1 MTDFPLMQYK
11 PVEKEEVLPDIDAHG
26 YLQGVY
32 RGQIKPN
39 GSRLRA
45 AMAALPFERP
55 KLGAFALVNK
65 EDLAERLA
73 NCLAASTKVI
83 NSRPVQVIEA
93 PKVDAGEPEQV
104 ELPDHSKPFAHDNK
118 SRWRRF

>member
-1 MTDFPLMQYK
+1 
-11 PVEKEEVLPDIDAHG
+11 VLPDIDAHS

-45 AMAALPFERP
+45 AIAALPFERP
-55 KLGAFALVNK
+55 KLGVMVQVSGQ
-65 EDLAERLA
+65 DLADRLMRA
-73 NCLAASTKVI
+73 IAESEKVI

-93 PKVDAGEPEQV
+93 QPLQVSEAVDAV
-104 ELPDHSKPFAHDNK
+104 PDHSKPFAQNSK
-118 SRWRRF
+118 NRWRRF